1 MDIFIE
7 AGSIS
12 LEVSEDG
19 TNLLILNGKSFM
31 LEPSIVEDVL
41 EILNDPSD
49 YVRNARGTGYY
60 HLRFKGDSP
69 KCCFFSIM
77 SYTEYYLLLPRS

>member
-31 LEPSIVEDVL
+31 LEDSIVDEVR
-41 EILNDPSD
+41 EIINDPRD
-49 YVRNARGTGYY
+49 FVRNARETGFYF
-60 HLRFKGDSP
+60 LRFKGDSQ
-69 KCCFFSIM
+69 KCSVFRLIPFSVYWLFI
-77 SYTEYYLLLPRS
+77 